1 MEQKTEQS
9 LEEDVGFLLTHPFQN
24 VQAVV
29 RSLVAPP
36 IPNTQMELHR
46 DSNQPRRRK
55 IKGKIRLSDP
65 LHISQITIDYRLCLW
80 APKTIDFI
88 LH

>member
-1 MEQKTEQS
+1 MFLTNEIIWLQSVWRQEQS

-24 VQAVV
+24 VQVGV
-29 RSLVAPP
+29 LFSLAPP

-46 DSNQPRRRK
+46 DSNQPRRMK

-65 LHISQITIDYRLCLW
+65 LHISQITIDYQL
-80 APKTIDFI
+80 
-88 LH
+88 